1 MAVSSFIHSG
11 CVNRVFVCNVIV
23 IVFFNDVI
31 VVIAPS
37 VLVHVVHTVII
48 AGIGEDHVRRKHE
61 RGFVNVKVRGVL
73 GVVSDG
79 VVGFLFL
86 VVETFVAFPGFMA
99 WFLAIATRSGIAIAR
114 RAGLRFPFSFFL
126 ALKARGHFAF
136 AFTLWGS
143 FSLLSFVSLALGMVL
158 MLVLTS
164 ATAVAIS
171 PPIHDG
177 GRVVGEGRLVFGV
190 DKLSD
195 VKVRVALETLVC
207 E

>member
-1 MAVSSFIHSG
+1 MHNSVSP
-11 CVNRVFVCNVIV
+11 
-23 IVFFNDVI
+23 I
-31 VVIAPS
+31 VVITG
-37 VLVHVVHTVII
+37 VCKNHV
-48 AGIGEDHVRRKHE
+48 GGKHQ
-61 RGFVNVKVRGVL
+61 RGFVNVEVSGVL

-86 VVETFVAFPGFMA
+86 VVETFAAFPGFMA

-114 RAGLRFPFSFFL
+114 RAGLRFPFPFFL
-126 ALKARGHFAF
+126 ALKTRGHFAF
-136 AFTLWGS
+136 TFTLWGS
-143 FSLLSFVSLALGMVL
+143 LSLLSFVSLALGMVL
-158 MLVLTS
+158 MLALTS

-195 VKVRVALETLVC
+195 VKVRVALEALVC